1 MSSIWKITI
10 KIWKILGGA
19 KDYDAEV
26 HEYYDL
32 RDLNNRV
39 DEFTTQIAK
48 TMDKSVANRANTLKD
63 LQKQGFFI
71 D

>member
-1 MSSIWKITI
+1 MENYYQDLEKP
-10 KIWKILGGA
+10 LEEL

-48 TMDKSVANRANTLKD
+48 TMDKSRC
-63 LQKQGFFI
+63 QSC
-71 D
+71 

>member
-1 MSSIWKITI
+1 
-10 KIWKILGGA
+10 
-19 KDYDAEV
+19 V

>member
-1 MSSIWKITI
+1 MLKSMNIMTF
-10 KIWKILGGA
+10 
-19 KDYDAEV
+19 
-26 HEYYDL
+26 

-63 LQKQGFFI
+63 LQKQGFSSNKNDSLRVVLQI
-71 D
+71 K

>member
-1 MSSIWKITI
+1 M
-10 KIWKILGGA
+10 
-19 KDYDAEV
+19 
-26 HEYYDL
+26 L

-63 LQKQGFFI
+63 LQKQGFFHRLKNDSQRSRSI
-71 D
+71 NQIMS